1 MSSTP
6 LPSAL
11 QNPDLGDI
19 YQDAYDALGRAYW
32 DATDIKDKDLIYGV
46 QEAIGEIIS
55 AIDEEDLAHNTDL
68 FNDLK
73 PKIDNVNTALKKI
86 KDEINQIT
94 KNINTAAMVVGAV
107 SKLLSLWSMV

>member
-6 LPSAL
+6 QPPAL

-32 DATDIKDKDLIYGV
+32 DATDIESKDLIHGV
-46 QEAIGEIIS
+46 QEAIGDVIT

-68 FNDLK
+68 FNDLR
-73 PKIDNVNTALKKI
+73 PKIDGINTALKKI
-86 KDEINQIT
+86 KDEITQIT
-94 KNINTAAMVVGAV
+94 KNINTASMVVAAV
-107 SKLLSLWSMV
+107 SKVLSLWSMV